1 MSAPASVPTT
11 GTPLTPGLPAVLW
24 LFTLCNFVVGTGA
37 FGISGYLGPLAADLQ
52 VGVGA
57 AGQTM
62 TAYALANALL
72 APLIM
77 LLTGRWPRRTVMLL
91 ALGLFGAGALVC
103 TLAPSL
109 GVLMAGRVLMGAGAV
124 FTPVAAGVAVS
135 LVAPEQRGKA
145 LSRTF
150 LGMSLSYVLGM
161 PLGAWLG
168 LELGWRWPMGAVG
181 LACVPMLWLLVSR
194 VDARAGAS
202 DGGFTGLGGLL
213 RRREIQ
219 LTLLL
224 TLLYFSAI
232 FTVSAYIGP
241 VQLALNP
248 LSPAALTWTLM
259 ALGLAGVAGTLL
271 GGWLTD
277 RFGPRRTLFWL
288 MGNMVFAMLSVPLTA
303 GHHLFT
309 VAAFS
314 LWTLS
319 GFGIMTPQQSRL
331 AEQAFAQ
338 APMLLSLNASMLYV
352 GMALGAASGG
362 AAIGWLGFERLS
374 WLGAAFAVAG
384 WLTLMRRSSA
394 HQSAAGRP

>member
-1 MSAPASVPTT
+1 M
-11 GTPLTPGLPAVLW
+11 PAVLW

-37 FGISGYLGPLAADLQ
+37 FGISGYLGPLADDLQ

-91 ALGLFGAGALVC
+91 ALGLFGGGALVC
-103 TLAPSL
+103 TLAPNL

-181 LACVPMLWLLVSR
+181 LACVPMLWLLVR
-194 VDARAGAS
+194 HVDARAGAN

-248 LSPAALTWTLM
+248 LSPAGLTWTLM

-277 RFGPRRTLFWL
+277 RIGPRRTLFWL
-288 MGNMVFAMLSVPLTA
+288 MGGMVLSMLTVPLTA
-303 GHHLFT
+303 GQHLFT

-384 WLTLMRRSSA
+384 WLTLMRRTGVR
-394 HQSAAGRP
+394 QTAAGRP

>member
-1 MSAPASVPTT
+1 M
-11 GTPLTPGLPAVLW
+11 PAVLW

-37 FGISGYLGPLAADLQ
+37 FGISGYLGPLADDLQ

-91 ALGLFGAGALVC
+91 ALGLFGGGALVC
-103 TLAPSL
+103 TLAPNL

-181 LACVPMLWLLVSR
+181 LACVSMLWLLVR
-194 VDARAGAS
+194 HVDARAGAN

-248 LSPAALTWTLM
+248 LSPAGLTWTLM

-277 RFGPRRTLFWL
+277 RIGPRRTLFWL
-288 MGNMVFAMLSVPLTA
+288 MGGMVLSMLTVPLTA
-303 GHHLFT
+303 GQHLFT

-384 WLTLMRRSSA
+384 WLTLMRRTGA
-394 HQSAAGRP
+394 RQTAASRP